1 MRRSR
6 LPSSI
11 VPLGVVLFAFAVVRL
26 PAHAADT
33 GSPMDPPLY
42 KRLGGYDAIVA
53 VTEDL
58 LPRLVGD
65 PQLGRFW
72 SNRGKDGVAREKQ
85 LVIDYIVAKSGGP
98 LTYVG
103 RELKGSHTGMKITEA
118 DWTAF
123 MRHLGVTLDRF
134 KLPDRE
140 RREVVSFFEST
151 KKDILD

>member
-1 MRRSR
+1 MLCCIILLASGFR
-6 LPSSI
+6 
-11 VPLGVVLFAFAVVRL
+11 
-26 PAHAADT
+26 PALAAET
-33 GSPMDPPLY
+33 GQAMDAPLY

-58 LPRLVGD
+58 LPRLVND
-65 PQLGRFW
+65 QQLGRFW
-72 SNRGKDGVAREKQ
+72 ANRGKDGVAREKQ

-118 DWTAF
+118 DWSAF
-123 MRHLGVTLDRF
+123 RKHLDLTLDKF
-134 KLPDRE
+134 KLPERE
-140 RREVVSFFEST
+140 RREVLSFFEST